1 MKTKIGFEIS
11 VVFNGKQVFR
21 WPNFFVE
28 DSGNNEENVRRAID
42 LLRSECE
49 RRGYKN
55 LRILTITSNNKRKFV
70 SHEN

>member
-1 MKTKIGFEIS
+1 MKTKIWFEIS

-21 WPNFFVE
+21 WPIFFVE
-28 DSGNNEENVRRAID
+28 DSGNNEENARRAIA

-55 LRILTITSNNKRKFV
+55 LRILTITSNSKRKFV

>member
-1 MKTKIGFEIS
+1 MKTKVGFEIS

-28 DSGNNEENVRRAID
+28 DSGNEENVKRAIA

-49 RRGYKN
+49 RRGYEN
-55 LRILTITSNNKRKFV
+55 LRILTITSNNKRKFL
-70 SHEN
+70 SHEI